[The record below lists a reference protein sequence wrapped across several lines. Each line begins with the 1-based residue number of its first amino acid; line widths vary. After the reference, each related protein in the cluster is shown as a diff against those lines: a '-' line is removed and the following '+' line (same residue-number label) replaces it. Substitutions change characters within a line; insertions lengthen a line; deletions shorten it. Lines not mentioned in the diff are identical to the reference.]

1 MNEIQVFNYGSRQ
14 VRTVEKDGEAWFVAK
29 DVCGILG
36 LTDVSMATRNL
47 DDDEK
52 GTSKICTPGG
62 MQKMTTVSEFG
73 CYRLM
78 MRSNKTEAKKFQR
91 WLAHEV
97 LPEIRREG
105 YYATPAIQAQIDG
118 LKEEIEILQAQNAG
132 LKKYIQDNSSFTML
146 GQAITPVKGT
156 LSVGEAA
163 KIFAQHGIQIG
174 QNRLYK
180 LLRDMGIIA
189 KRKGRQRNQ
198 PTQRS
203 IERGLCVIAVPLG
216 SKGVPY
222 LTIKCLQEVANV
234 LTQEQFPIF
243 ALIAT
248 AGALHE

>member
-14 VRTVEKDGEAWFVAK
+14 VRTVEKNGETWFVGK
-29 DVCGILG
+29 DVCDALG
-36 LTDVSMATRNL
+36 LKHITNALKSLEADELTVKVLQSGGERREMKLVNESGIYNL
-47 DDDEK
+47 
-52 GTSKICTPGG
+52 I
-62 MQKMTTVSEFG
+62 F
-73 CYRLM
+73 
-78 MRSNKTEAKKFQR
+78 RSYKPEAKKFRR
-91 WLAHEV
+91 WVTHEV
-97 LPEIRREG
+97 LPEIRRKG
-105 YYATPAIQAQIDG
+105 YYATPAIQAQIEL
-118 LKEEIEILQAQNAG
+118 LKKKNELLETQNAG